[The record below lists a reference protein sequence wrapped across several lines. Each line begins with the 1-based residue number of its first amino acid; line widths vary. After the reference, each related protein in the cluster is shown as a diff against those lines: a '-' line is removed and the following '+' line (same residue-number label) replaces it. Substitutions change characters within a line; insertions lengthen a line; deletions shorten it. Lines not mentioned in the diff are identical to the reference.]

1 MNPPRL
7 NSATLVKEAL
17 KARTHIHLDPVG
29 GIAGDM
35 FIAAIIDLR
44 PELAKALLA
53 AFDFAG
59 FTSHVRIRFEDY
71 GDHALTG
78 RRFVVAE
85 PTAAPGHSTAR
96 RSYSDIRTLIGKAP
110 LARSVQ
116 DRALATFDLL
126 ARAESRVHSLALE
139 AVAFHEVGAWD
150 SIVDIIAAAWLIEQ
164 LNPATWSCGALPLGS
179 GQVQCAHGC
188 LPVPAPA
195 TTVLL
200 EGYPVFQDGIFG
212 ERITPTGAAILRH
225 LNPSFAP
232 LRQTM
237 RLSGSGTGFGS
248 RSLDGISN
256 VLRVLAFKPREVV
269 SGREPIAVCE
279 FEIDDQTPEDLA
291 VALEHLRTVEGVL
304 DAIQLSA
311 ATKKSRVG
319 ARIEVLVRPERLDE
333 ALERCFLET
342 TTLGVRWRWVERAV
356 LDRETETYR
365 LLGREVRVKRARRPG
380 GVTTGKVEMDDL
392 APQAGGFAGRE
403 RLRRRVERLA
413 MPDEGPEGG

>member
-1 MNPPRL
+1 M
-7 NSATLVKEAL
+7 
-17 KARTHIHLDPVG
+17 HFHLDPVG

-35 FIAAIIDLR
+35 FVAAIIDLR
-44 PELAKALLA
+44 PELAKALRETFELA
-53 AFDFAG
+53 DF
-59 FTSHVRIRFEDY
+59 SSQVRIRLENF

-78 RRFVVAE
+78 HRFVVAE
-85 PTAAPGHSTAR
+85 STTAPVDSRAR
-96 RSYSDIRTLIGKAP
+96 RRYRDIRALIEKAP
-110 LARSVQ
+110 LASAVQ
-116 DRALATFDLL
+116 GRALAMFDLL
-126 ARAESRVHSLALE
+126 AHAESRVHGLALDS
-139 AVAFHEVGAWD
+139 VAFHEVGAWD

-164 LNPATWSCGALPLGS
+164 LNSATWSCGALPLGS

-200 EGYPVFQDGIFG
+200 EGYPVFQDGIPG

-225 LNPSFAP
+225 LNPSFAL

-248 RSLDGISN
+248 RNLDGISN
-256 VLRVLAFKPREVV
+256 VLRVLAFNPRELAI
-269 SGREPIAVCE
+269 GREPIAVCE

-291 VALEHLRTVEGVL
+291 VALDHLRTAEGVL

-311 ATKKSRVG
+311 STKKGRLG

-342 TTLGVRWRWVERAV
+342 STLGVRWRIVERAI
-356 LDRETETYR
+356 LDREMQTYR
-365 LLGREVRVKRARRPG
+365 LFGREVRVKRSIRPG

-392 APQAGGFAGRE
+392 APEAGGFAGRE
-403 RLRRRVERLA
+403 QARRRVQRLA
-413 MPDEGPEGG
+413 VPDEDPEGG